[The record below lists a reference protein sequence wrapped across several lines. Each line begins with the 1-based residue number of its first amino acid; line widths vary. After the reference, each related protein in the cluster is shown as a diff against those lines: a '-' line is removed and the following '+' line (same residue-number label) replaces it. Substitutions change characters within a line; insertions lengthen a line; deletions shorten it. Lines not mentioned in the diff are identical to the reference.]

1 MLEQWFSKI
10 VYEGPLEVI
19 DGYESCLRSEIY
31 LFLPRVVLLY
41 SFLYRIFKNS
51 VWCKIIFYTN
61 ILQHEKLC
69 LYHFS
74 QHLKLPDPK
83 MPPPCP
89 SLFLLLT
96 LEIFYILIKCCTKIL
111 QVIILGPVMW
121 KRIRQTLTE
130 LSFYGNI
137 LYSSILDSSLM
148 PQNAIPIYINIS
160 SSLIFPLEINFFSSL
175 LWRLLFHF

>member
-1 MLEQWFSKI
+1 M
-10 VYEGPLEVI
+10 
-19 DGYESCLRSEIY
+19 
-31 LFLPRVVLLY
+31 
-41 SFLYRIFKNS
+41 
-51 VWCKIIFYTN
+51 IIFYTN
-61 ILQHEKLC
+61 ILQHEKLY

-89 SLFLLLT
+89 CLFLLLT
-96 LEIFYILIKCCTKIL
+96 LEIFYILIKWCTKIL
-111 QVIILGPVMW
+111 QVIVLGSVMW

-160 SSLIFPLEINFFSSL
+160 SPLIFPLEINIFFFSAMKTPISL
-175 LWRLLFHF
+175 IKHTLNIVSNELFPPIV